1 METTNT
7 KYTFSS
13 NDPVWV
19 FLAEYSLKTFLE
31 KPDAGDEGGAG
42 MPSQA
47 LRELVMPGDC
57 IHHVEKTLRS
67 FAREA
72 LVHFQQERME
82 LDGRIRIFC
91 LKKMIEDAC
100 SEKSLRFNHLKQVIG
115 QERYVHFSGLEKNG
129 GWGYFFIIRGV
140 NYQEGGSVSSQN
152 RIDLYIYKEGE

>member
-1 METTNT
+1 M
-7 KYTFSS
+7 
-13 NDPVWV
+13 
-19 FLAEYSLKTFLE
+19 E

-47 LRELVMPGDC
+47 VRELVMPGDC

-72 LVHFQQERME
+72 LEHFQQERME

-91 LKKMIEDAC
+91 QKKMIEDAC
-100 SEKSLRFNHLKQVIG
+100 SEKSSRFKNIKQIIG
-115 QERYVHFSGLEKNG
+115 QERYIRYSGLKMDG
-129 GWGYFFIIRGV
+129 GWGYFLIIRGE
-140 NYQEGGSVSSQN
+140 NYQEDGSVSPQN